1 MTKIIITLMGT
12 VLCVSAGWHPLK
24 PMTDYHGEDFH
35 LKPSV
40 AYVELRRSDTVLL
53 KEYKTKVKRAFI
65 MSRKSLDSYGVKTAK
80 AFRHIPMSS
89 KKRYKLLSG
98 GYGFSSWY
106 YNGFMLDTH
115 GKIWRLETVKDLID
129 MVAPIDTPAE
139 AKLVLWA
146 HKHAEGFTTDDEG
159 YRAKY
164 RKSGQN
170 YIIEEHYA
178 VDDTIYGE
186 CGVYTYRS
194 TVTRSGRITHRKRI
208 SKRPVKDCGTSD

>member
-1 MTKIIITLMGT
+1 MTLMST
-12 VLCVSAGWHPLK
+12 LLCVSAGWHTLK
-24 PMTDYHGEDFH
+24 PMTAYHGQDFH

-40 AYVELRRSDTVLL
+40 AYVELRRLDTAQLL
-53 KEYKTKVKRAFI
+53 KGYKTKVKRAFV
-65 MSRKSLDSYGVKTAK
+65 MSQKSLDSYGVKTAK

-98 GYGFSSWY
+98 GYGLVSWY

-146 HKHAEGFTTDDEG
+146 HKHAEGFTTYKGG
-159 YRAKY
+159 YSAKY

-170 YIIEEHYA
+170 YIIEEHYT
-178 VDDTIYGE
+178 VDDTMYGE

-194 TVTRSGRITHRKRI
+194 TVTHAGRITHRKRI
-208 SKRPVKDCGTSD
+208 SKRPVKDCGG